1 MNIITNIKQ
10 IKTEENINENEQPMK
25 EKDIIVT
32 ETKKKLKLVENPEQK
47 GEIKS
52 EIKEPEK
59 IEIIQIT
66 KEKKTRRINY

>member
-32 ETKKKLKLVENPEQK
+32 ETEKR
-47 GEIKS
+47 IKTS
-52 EIKEPEK
+52 
-59 IEIIQIT
+59 
-66 KEKKTRRINY
+66 